1 MILDCGGKPLDLTR
15 PRVMGVLNLTPDSFS
30 DGGLWEDP
38 EAAFV
43 HAQTMADAG
52 AAIIDVGGESTRPGA
67 APVDAATE
75 CARVVP
81 VIERLAKRLSI
92 PISIDTSKPEVMR
105 AAVAAG
111 AGLINDVRAL
121 REPGALAAAR
131 EAGVPVCLMH
141 MLGEPRT
148 MQQDPRYDDVVAEV
162 RAFLRERA
170 AACEAAGISRGRIL
184 VDPGFGFGKTLAH
197 NTELLARLGEIV
209 ADGLPLLVGVS
220 RKAMIG
226 ALSGRETPA
235 DRVAGS
241 VAAATLAAHFG
252 ARVLRAHDVAQT
264 VEALAIVGA
273 LLDHIQE
280 G

>member
-1 MILDCGGKPLDLTR
+1 MILDCGGKPLDLSR

-38 EAAFV
+38 EAAV
-43 HAQTMADAG
+43 AHAQAMADAG

-81 VIERLAKRLSI
+81 VIERLAARLSI
-92 PISIDTSKPEVMR
+92 PVSIDTSKPEVMR

-121 REPGALAAAR
+121 REPGAVDAAR
-131 EAGVPVCLMH
+131 DAGVPVCLMH

-148 MQQDPRYDDVVAEV
+148 MQQDPCYDDVVAEV
-162 RAFLRERA
+162 GAFLRERV
-170 AACEAAGISRGRIL
+170 AACVAAGISRDRLL

-197 NTELLARLGEIV
+197 NTQLLARLAELV
-209 ADGLPLLVGVS
+209 ADGLPVLVGVS

-226 ALSGRETPA
+226 ALTGRSSPA

-252 ARVLRAHDVAQT
+252 ARVVRVHDVAQT
-264 VEALAIVGA
+264 VEALAVVGA
-273 LLDHIQE
+273 VLDQQQE

>member
-1 MILDCGGKPLDLTR
+1 
-15 PRVMGVLNLTPDSFS
+15 MGVLNLTPDSFS